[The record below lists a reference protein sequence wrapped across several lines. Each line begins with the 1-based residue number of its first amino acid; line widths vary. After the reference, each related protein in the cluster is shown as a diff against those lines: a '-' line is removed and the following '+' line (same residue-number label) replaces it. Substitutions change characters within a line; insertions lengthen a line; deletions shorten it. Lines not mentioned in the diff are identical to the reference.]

1 MLHLKRFSESE
12 SGVAAVEFALWMVFA
27 VPLFLTTI
35 DFVFYNTNRID
46 VNKATGEAAIFAF
59 NSRSSV
65 DSTIG
70 GTLENIITSSSGVDP
85 QNLSVTITCNG
96 SATCTDT
103 NRVLACLNTSQLQ
116 IEFDSAPSGGNA
128 LCADGTA
135 PGYFLKV
142 DVTAVFDPF
151 FGGSFV
157 EPPETINTTLTV
169 KLE

>member
-1 MLHLKRFSESE
+1 MLHLKRFSKSE
-12 SGVAAVEFALWMVFA
+12 SGVAAVEFALWMLFA

-46 VNKATGEAAIFAF
+46 LNKATGEAAIFAF
-59 NSRSSV
+59 NNRANV

-70 GTLENIITSSSGVDP
+70 GTLENIIASSSGIDP
-85 QNLSVTITCNG
+85 QNMTVTATCNG

-103 NRVLACLNTSQLQ
+103 NRVLACLNASQAAVD
-116 IEFDSAPSGGNA
+116 FVSAPSGGNVM
-128 LCADGTA
+128 CSDGTA

-142 DVTAVFDPF
+142 EVTAAFDPF
-151 FGGSFV
+151 FGSFV
-157 EPPETINTTLTV
+157 EPPETVDVTLTV